1 MHMPRILFVEDDSEL
16 RLLVEHVLLD
26 AGYEVDAAET
36 LEAGAALLEHGD
48 CDLLVADARLS
59 DGNGVLLA
67 ELARARE
74 IPAIIITGYAFVLNE
89 LGVDLRRYDVLLK
102 PISPEEL
109 LASVAKALDP
119 RN

>member
-1 MHMPRILFVEDDSEL
+1 MPRILFVEDDSEL

-26 AGYEVDAAET
+26 AGYEVRVAET
-36 LEAGAALLEHGD
+36 REAGSVLLEHGD
-48 CDLLVADARLS
+48 CDLVVVDARLP

-74 IPAIIITGYAFVLNE
+74 TPAIIVTGYAFVLNE
-89 LGVDLRRYDVLLK
+89 PGIDLGRYDVLLK

-109 LASVAKALDP
+109 LASVAKALDA